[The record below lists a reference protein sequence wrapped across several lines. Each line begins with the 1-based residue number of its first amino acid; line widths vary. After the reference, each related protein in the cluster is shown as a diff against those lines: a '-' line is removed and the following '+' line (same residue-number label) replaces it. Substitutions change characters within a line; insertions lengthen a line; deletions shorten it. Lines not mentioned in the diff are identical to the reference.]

1 MSASGNAFLP
11 RETEFIIL
19 GYGRNK
25 SEEIAA
31 QPMNQVV
38 FRALGLRVPAVHRG
52 RRLRRR
58 PPGGGE
64 RGMGFRIFLK
74 NLTAAAASGG
84 GGGGVVI
91 LFAL

>member
-1 MSASGNAFLP
+1 MSPEREREFIVVSGWRRGVLP
-11 RETEFIIL
+11 PVLREREFIIL

-52 RRLRRR
+52 RRLRCR
-58 PPGGGE
+58 PPGGE
-64 RGMGFRIFLK
+64 
-74 NLTAAAASGG
+74 
-84 GGGGVVI
+84 GGVWGFVY
-91 LFAL
+91 F